1 VQNGVLYAIEANPS
15 VEYHPGVAAETVRAA
30 FVAAAD
36 QAIDAGPR

>member
-1 VQNGVLYAIEANPS
+1 VEDHPNVAGGV
-15 VEYHPGVAAETVRAA
+15 VRAA

>member
-1 VQNGVLYAIEANPS
+1 VRYAIEANPS
-15 VEYHPGVAAETVRAA
+15 VENHPGVPANRVRAA